1 MKTHVIEKQI
11 EKMEEYRKI
20 IDQQATELT
29 QLNEKIE
36 IYEMQQGKLE
46 DLIK

>member
-29 QLNEKIE
+29 QLKEKIE
-36 IYEMQQGKLE
+36 IYEMQ
-46 DLIK
+46 